1 MAVLARVLCALVCGG
16 CLCAQAGATLAQ
28 RPSSRRSLRSS
39 EAAVTTASSQISK
52 ACDATPDPRSRVMLM
67 MVVAAY
73 HGSTSAEQLLM
84 SSSNVATLCGA
95 LSWQCEG
102 FRIEE
107 FRRLPSRWRKATED
121 PWFPR
126 SGRVRFQVLGH
137 QFRAQP
143 FRYVLGLAA
152 ARPPREDARK
162 DAGKFSGAGAQ
173 CVTDGSHAGPDEEE
187 RQLSRFATYW
197 DLRRPVLL
205 EKTPE
210 RMQGNFLEQ
219 ELSALLTA
227 PMPDLMKK
235 KAAQP
240 FRYVLGLAAAR
251 PPREDARK
259 DAGKFSGAG
268 AQCVTDGSHA
278 GPDEEERQLSRFAT
292 YWDLRRPVLLE
303 KTPERMQGNFLEQ
316 ELSALLTAP
325 MPDLMK
331 KNGIERIQPAYL
343 ILWRPACLA
352 KLSSHTQDWVKE
364 SSRAHLARMELRIL
378 EHQMH
383 IHRHLHNLSIPVLV
397 VNLGNLMWDSQ
408 SEIDRIKDFLPCA
421 GPLDPAFV
429 PKLGKD
435 MYKENSWKARGSLD
449 DFARSIDP
457 KSCCEYDVAQRRC
470 GRSTDMLTTLQG
482 NARLRAQSAQEYLQA
497 FS

>member
-84 SSSNVATLCGA
+84 SSSNVATLAARCRGSA
-95 LSWQCEG
+95 RASVSRSSGGSPPGGGKPPKTLGSREV
-102 FRIEE
+102 EE
-107 FRRLPSRWRKATED
+107 FDFKYWDINFE
-121 PWFPR
+121 
-126 SGRVRFQVLGH
+126 
-137 QFRAQP
+137 
-143 FRYVLGLAA
+143 
-152 ARPPREDARK
+152 
-162 DAGKFSGAGAQ
+162 
-173 CVTDGSHAGPDEEE
+173 
-187 RQLSRFATYW
+187 LSRFATYW

-331 KNGIERIQPAYL
+331 KKAAQPFRYVLGLAAA
-343 ILWRPACLA
+343 RPPR
-352 KLSSHTQDWVKE
+352 E
-364 SSRAHLARMELRIL
+364 
-378 EHQMH
+378 
-383 IHRHLHNLSIPVLV
+383 
-397 VNLGNLMWDSQ
+397 
-408 SEIDRIKDFLPCA
+408 
-421 GPLDPAFV
+421 
-429 PKLGKD
+429 
-435 MYKENSWKARGSLD
+435 

-470 GRSTDMLTTLQG
+470 GRSTD
-482 NARLRAQSAQEYLQA
+482 
-497 FS
+497 

>member
-126 SGRVRFQVLGH
+126 SV
-137 QFRAQP
+137 
-143 FRYVLGLAA
+143 
-152 ARPPREDARK
+152 
-162 DAGKFSGAGAQ
+162 
-173 CVTDGSHAGPDEEE
+173 EE
-187 RQLSRFATYW
+187 FDFKYW
-197 DLRRPVLL
+197 DI
-205 EKTPE
+205 
-210 RMQGNFLEQ
+210 NFE
-219 ELSALLTA
+219 
-227 PMPDLMKK
+227 
-235 KAAQP
+235 
-240 FRYVLGLAAAR
+240 
-251 PPREDARK
+251 
-259 DAGKFSGAG
+259 
-268 AQCVTDGSHA
+268 
-278 GPDEEERQLSRFAT
+278 LSRFAT

-343 ILWRPACLA
+343 ILWRPFCLA